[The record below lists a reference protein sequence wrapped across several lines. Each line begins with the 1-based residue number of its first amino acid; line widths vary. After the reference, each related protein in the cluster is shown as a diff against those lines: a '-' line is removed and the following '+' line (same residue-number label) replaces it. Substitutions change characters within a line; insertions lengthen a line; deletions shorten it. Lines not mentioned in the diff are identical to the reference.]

1 MSQLEN
7 RVALVTGASRGIGR
21 AIAVAF
27 AEAGCHVVVNYQKDQ
42 VAARQVA
49 ETIRQLGRGC
59 TVCQADVSRPN
70 EVQRLV
76 GHAESTFGQVDI
88 LVNNAA
94 ISEPKPVADVSLEDW
109 ERTLRVNLTSAF
121 LLTQAVLTNMQARR
135 WGRIINLSSVA
146 AQNGGRVGPHYAAS
160 KAGLIGLTHS
170 YASLLVKEG
179 ITVNA
184 IAPAL
189 IETDMVAAN
198 PNASPDVIPMGRYG
212 KLDEVAPVAVLL
224 AENGYM
230 TGQTVSVNGGW
241 YMT

>member
-1 MSQLEN
+1 MSKLQN
-7 RVALVTGASRGIGR
+7 RVALVTGASRGIGKT
-21 AIAVAF
+21 IAVAF
-27 AEAGCHVVVNYQKDQ
+27 AEAGCHVVANYEKNQAAAEQ
-42 VAARQVA
+42 VAKN
-49 ETIRQLGRGC
+49 IREMGRRC
-59 TVCQADVSRPN
+59 EVFQADVSQPR

-76 GHAESTFGQVDI
+76 GHAEATFGQVDI

-121 LLTQAVLTNMQARR
+121 LLTQAVLTNMRARR

-170 YASLLVKEG
+170 YASLLAKEG

-198 PNASPDVIPMGRYG
+198 PNASPDVIPMARYG

-230 TGQTVSVNGGW
+230 TGQTISVNGGW

>member
-1 MSQLEN
+1 VGKLEN
-7 RVALVTGASRGIGR
+7 RVALVTGASRGIGN
-21 AIAVAF
+21 AVALAL
-27 AEAGCHVVVNYQKDQ
+27 AEVGCHVVVNFQKEQ
-42 VAARQVA
+42 TAAQIVA
-49 ETIRQLGRGC
+49 EAIREIGRRC
-59 TVCQADVSRPN
+59 AVVQADVSREN

-76 GHAESTFGQVDI
+76 QEAESAFGQIDI

-94 ISEPKPVADVSLEDW
+94 ISEPKPIAELTLADW
-109 ERTLRVNLTSAF
+109 NHTIGVNLTSAF
-121 LLTQAVLTNMQARR
+121 LMTQCVLINMRPRR
-135 WGRIINLSSVA
+135 WGRIINIASVA

-189 IETDMVAAN
+189 IETDMVARN
-198 PNASPDVIPMGRYG
+198 PNASPEVIPMGRFG
-212 KLDEVAPVAVLL
+212 RLDEIGPVAVLL

-230 TGQTVSVNGGW
+230 TGQTISVNGGW